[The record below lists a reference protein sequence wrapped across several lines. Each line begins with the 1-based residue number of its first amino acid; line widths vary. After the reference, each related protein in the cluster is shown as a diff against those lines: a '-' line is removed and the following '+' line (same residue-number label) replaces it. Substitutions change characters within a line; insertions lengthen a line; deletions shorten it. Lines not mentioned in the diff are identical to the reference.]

1 MRIGVKESPPPNGDV
16 PIGQLF
22 SQLVDDGKRFA
33 RAEVELYKAKA
44 QEKAEPIKWAAIF
57 GGSAAVLALSA
68 LIAFLVGLILALEPQ
83 VGPLGATLI
92 VVVVTL
98 AIAGVLGYLAY
109 QRIAGVRK

>member
-1 MRIGVKESPPPNGDV
+1 MNGDP

-44 QEKAEPIKWAAIF
+44 ADKAEPVKWAAVY
-57 GGSAAVLALSA
+57 GGAAFTLAVSAVTAL
-68 LIAFLVGLILALEPQ
+68 LVGLILSLEPQ
-83 VGPLGATLI
+83 VGPFVATLI
-92 VVVVTL
+92 VVLGTF

-109 QRIAGVRK
+109 QRILEAKK

>member
-1 MRIGVKESPPPNGDV
+1 MNGDP

-44 QEKAEPIKWAAIF
+44 ADKAEPVKWAAVY
-57 GGSAAVLALSA
+57 GGAALTLAVSAVTAL
-68 LIAFLVGLILALEPQ
+68 LVGLILSLEPQ
-83 VGPLGATLI
+83 VGPFVATLI
-92 VVVVTL
+92 VVLGTF

-109 QRIAGVRK
+109 QRILEAKK